1 MRPFRNHSS
10 TPFQN
15 HRKDVL
21 EKRNSGIQRLG
32 LSFPYVLYKVLE
44 SLIIYTPLILP
55 AIPPEQSD
63 DMGKPLVP
71 DFSDDEKVKQYIH
84 DRRVIGVHIVACSP
98 PDSYRTD
105 RAQYDPLL
113 APSFLLHKLPTSPE
127 SLRTTALARYRA
139 SQIIQGQSSD
149 LLVIV
154 GPCSIHSPAQA
165 LHYARLLKT
174 QLDAGRC
181 PPFRWPLNSTLS
193 VHFCRT
199 LPPPPD
205 PHAHLFRKA
214 TDNNWVER
222 AHQ

>member
-1 MRPFRNHSS
+1 
-10 TPFQN
+10 
-15 HRKDVL
+15 
-21 EKRNSGIQRLG
+21 
-32 LSFPYVLYKVLE
+32 
-44 SLIIYTPLILP
+44 
-55 AIPPEQSD
+55 
-63 DMGKPLVP
+63 MGKPLVP

-105 RAQYDPLL
+105 CAQYDPLL

-139 SQIIQGQSSD
+139 SQIIQGHSSD

-174 QLDAGRC
+174 QVDAGMH
-181 PPFRWPLNSTLS
+181 PPSTSTVGLCTELY
-193 VHFCRT
+193 FCRT
-199 LPPPPD
+199 LPSPPYPY
-205 PHAHLFRKA
+205 AHLF
-214 TDNNWVER
+214 
-222 AHQ
+222 